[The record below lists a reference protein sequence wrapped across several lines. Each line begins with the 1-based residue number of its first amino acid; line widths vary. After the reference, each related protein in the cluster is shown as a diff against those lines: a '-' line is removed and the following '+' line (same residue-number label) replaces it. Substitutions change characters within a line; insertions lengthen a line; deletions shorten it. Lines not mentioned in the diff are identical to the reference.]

1 MMKGKINSIIVK
13 LKKNL
18 YNYLTCLNICLNDK
32 ENSNFVYT
40 DENHML
46 SFLKN
51 YIITF
56 RFGKIKRMNLK
67 NNDSLSQI
75 LITWINNPK
84 TSPPEIANGLIC
96 ACERYTDINFPCL
109 TLTFRRKIHS
119 GAFRSY
125 LKLF

>member
-1 MMKGKINSIIVK
+1 MMKGKLNTIIVK
-13 LKKNL
+13 FEEKNL
-18 YNYLTCLNICLNDK
+18 YNYLTCLNICLNVK

-75 LITWINNPK
+75 LIT
-84 TSPPEIANGLIC
+84 
-96 ACERYTDINFPCL
+96 
-109 TLTFRRKIHS
+109 
-119 GAFRSY
+119 
-125 LKLF
+125 

>member
-1 MMKGKINSIIVK
+1 MKKGKLNSIIVK

-18 YNYLTCLNICLNDK
+18 YNYLTCLNMCLNDK
-32 ENSNFVYT
+32 ENSNFVYK
-40 DENHML
+40 DENHVIF
-46 SFLKN
+46 SKN

-67 NNDSLSQI
+67 NNDCLSQI
-75 LITWINNPK
+75 LITRINNPQ

-109 TLTFRRKIHS
+109 NF
-119 GAFRSY
+119 
-125 LKLF
+125 